1 MRTGKP
7 KNRILLPDS
16 KYDSVLVTRFIN
28 MVMLDGKKSIAREI
42 VYDAIDV
49 AAQKAETDPET
60 LLDTVFKNVSPTM
73 EVRSRRVGGATYQ
86 VPVPVRT
93 ERKQMLS
100 MRWLINAARA
110 KSGVDMATRLAQEL
124 VDAYNNDGEAI
135 KMKNN
140 VHKMAEANRAFAH
153 FKW

>member
-60 LLDTVFKNVSPTM
+60 LLDTVFKNVSPAM

>member
-7 KNRILLPDS
+7 KNKVLLPDA

-28 MVMLDGKKSIAREI
+28 MVMLDGKKSIARDI
-42 VYDAIDV
+42 VYGAIDG
-49 AAQKAETDPET
+49 AAQKLETDPET
-60 LLDTVFKNVSPTM
+60 LLDAVFKNVSPSM

-110 KSGVDMATRLAQEL
+110 KSGTDMASRLAQEL

-135 KMKNN
+135 RMKNN

>member
-1 MRTGKP
+1 
-7 KNRILLPDS
+7 
-16 KYDSVLVTRFIN
+16 

>member
-42 VYDAIDV
+42 VYDAIDA

>member
-7 KNRILLPDS
+7 KNKVLLPDT

-28 MVMLDGKKSIAREI
+28 MVMLDGKKSIARDI
-42 VYDAIDV
+42 VYDAIDS

-60 LLDTVFKNVSPTM
+60 LLDSVFKNVSPSI

-93 ERKQMLS
+93 ERKQMLA

-110 KSGVDMATRLAQEL
+110 KSGTDMGTRLAQEL

>member
-7 KNRILLPDS
+7 KNKVLLPDT

-42 VYDAIDV
+42 VYDAIED
-49 AAQKAETDPET
+49 AAQRVEADPEL

-110 KSGVDMATRLAQEL
+110 KSGTDMSHRLAQEL